1 MLLNQ
6 DNFFKVVLSIIL
18 VGIEMTSVVKVTR
31 KGQTTIPVEVRQ
43 QLVIKEGDRLLVEAT
58 EHGQVLLTPIR
69 KLEDCAGIY
78 SKYAKPEEMKKHVDK
93 LREEY

>member
-1 MLLNQ
+1 
-6 DNFFKVVLSIIL
+6 
-18 VGIEMTSVVKVTR
+18 MTSVVKVTR

-43 QLVIKEGDRLLVEAT
+43 QLEIEEGDRLLVEAT
-58 EHGQVLLTPIR
+58 ESGQVIFTPIR

-78 SKYAKPEEMKKHVDK
+78 SKYGKPEEMKKHIDK